1 MAPLVPVSLYN
12 GIAQNLLTNALK
24 AVTASTDEVSRTIA
38 MRAWNEAGRHH
49 LQVSDTG
56 VGIPAPVRKLI
67 FDPLFTT
74 TDNRSDPLGSGMG
87 LGLALVKRGAEA
99 FGGVAQLIA
108 PPPGFVTCVEVQFP
122 FVPGSLKVE
131 EVEL

>member
-24 AVTASTDEVSRTIA
+24 AVTASTDEERRTIA
-38 MRAWNEAGRHH
+38 MRAWNTSNRHY

-56 VGIPAPVRKLI
+56 VGIPGPIRKYV

-74 TDNRSDPLGSGMG
+74 TEARNDPLGSGMG
-87 LGLALVKRGAEA
+87 LGLALVKRGAAA
-99 FGGVAQLIA
+99 FGGVAQLTN
-108 PPPGFVTCVEVQFP
+108 PPPGFTTCVEVQFP
-122 FVPGSLKVE
+122 LGADGQQ
-131 EVEL
+131 